1 MLNDNDKST
10 LFLDEINTEAQK
22 RCENI
27 KKDIDCYVASEL
39 KKARELAQ
47 ANVGAVK
54 KDETD
59 RLTERNNASLSE
71 LEAEETHRLFERRNE
86 IANDVF
92 NKASDKIKAFVSG
105 NDYLTFLKK
114 SITSLKSAIGDDA
127 VIFLRPDDKKFE
139 NELKELCSE
148 IGYDA
153 SIILGGC
160 KAENLSASL
169 VADDTLDS
177 RFEEAKN
184 NFYSTSGLTISL

>member
-1 MLNDNDKST
+1 MSNENKST
-10 LFLDEINTEAQK
+10 LFLDAINTEAQK

-27 KKDIDCYVASEL
+27 KKDIDSYVDAEL

-47 ANVGAVK
+47 TSVGSVS

-59 RLTERNNASLSE
+59 RLTEQNNASLSE
-71 LEAEETHRLFERRNE
+71 LEAEETHRLFTRRNE
-86 IANDVF
+86 IADEVF
-92 NKASDKIKAFVSG
+92 GKACNKIKAFVQST
-105 NDYLTFLKK
+105 DYSAFLKK
-114 SITSLKSAIGDDA
+114 SIASLKSAIGEDS
-127 VIFLRPDDKKFE
+127 VIILRPDDKKFE

-148 IGYDA
+148 IRFDA

-177 RFEEAKN
+177 RFEEAKSR
-184 NFYSTSGLTISL
+184 FYGTSGLTISL